1 MAGIAHNTPRPP
13 LEEFSSSSYQENT
26 QATNTSSSRAG
37 SFSDKENRD
46 GTERDSSRAE
56 KRKQV
61 RTMDPSNP
69 TPSQNASANKRRRLA
84 KRDSNVQSQSGGQ
97 SQRRRSIQL
106 TDKDFYDPDQDINE
120 RRRIRK
126 GLRDLTRELN
136 DSRAEFLQA
145 GNDGIVRTIE
155 KANEY
160 FVHVKQTSD
169 ATIDSHLLVN
179 AADLSYK
186 KTAQL
191 TLGDA
196 TAGIDVDEFVS
207 KCISFMRRGL
217 EDAAFVPPSSTQHHR
232 QSTQRRARGE
242 DEDSDEDVGDALNWD
257 WLGRAAC
264 FRHNARPSVSGF
276 LLGPLSVQKRV
287 RQQTQRRARERIDPS
302 QAVRPQELQ
311 EEDLDKQ
318 ETSDLTTLCTAINKL
333 LRKTQQDGQET
344 VNRVL
349 SQYEGEV
356 TEELV
361 QEVMDKYN
369 VADDGGVPLFRFCIN
384 PRSFG
389 QSVENLFYVSFLV
402 RDGTVGISMDS
413 RQLPTLQ
420 AARPYAPNE
429 AQRRGIQKHQSVF
442 SLDFETWRDLIE
454 TFNITESIIPHREEE
469 EQLQNSRP
477 RGWYG

>member
-1 MAGIAHNTPRPP
+1 MSP
-13 LEEFSSSSYQENT
+13 
-26 QATNTSSSRAG
+26 
-37 SFSDKENRD
+37 
-46 GTERDSSRAE
+46 
-56 KRKQV
+56 
-61 RTMDPSNP
+61 
-69 TPSQNASANKRRRLA
+69 
-84 KRDSNVQSQSGGQ
+84 
-97 SQRRRSIQL
+97 
-106 TDKDFYDPDQDINE
+106 
-120 RRRIRK
+120 
-126 GLRDLTRELN
+126 

-145 GNDGIVRTIE
+145 GNDGIVRTIR

-191 TLGDA
+191 ALGDT

-207 KCISFMRRGL
+207 KCISFMRRGP

-232 QSTQRRARGE
+232 QHTQQRARGE

-276 LLGPLSVQKRV
+276 LLGPLSVQKRA
-287 RQQTQRRARERIDPS
+287 RQLTQRRARERIDPS

-318 ETSDLTTLCTAINKL
+318 ETADLTTLCTAINKL
-333 LRKTQQDGQET
+333 LLKTQQQGQEI
-344 VNRVL
+344 VNREL
-349 SQYEGEV
+349 SQYDESEI
-356 TEELV
+356 TEELI
-361 QEVMDKYN
+361 QEVMDKHN

-389 QSVENLFYVSFLV
+389 QSLENLFYVSFLV
-402 RDGTVGISMDS
+402 RDGTVGVSMDS
-413 RQLPTLQ
+413 QGLPTLREFPYSVGSGDLVL
-420 AARPYAPNE
+420 RP
-429 AQRRGIQKHQSVF
+429 
-442 SLDFETWRDLIE
+442 
-454 TFNITESIIPHREEE
+454 
-469 EQLQNSRP
+469 
-477 RGWYG
+477 